1 MLIGSGGNN
10 GGAVDAVVGDDEGSA
25 AWRGGKQVS
34 GLAVLAGGVDG
45 ERDVGGRVGDLA
57 RGEGAEAGDV
67 LLFVGGVA
75 LLGDSGDDDEHGDAD
90 RDGEAGGESGA
101 EAAAERLGLRTSVGG

>member
-10 GGAVDAVVGDDEGSA
+10 GGAVDAVVGDEESGA
-25 AWRGGKQVS
+25 AWRGGEQLG

-57 RGEGAEAGDV
+57 RVYGFTDI
-67 LLFVGGVA
+67 
-75 LLGDSGDDDEHGDAD
+75 
-90 RDGEAGGESGA
+90 DGRQPAPFE
-101 EAAAERLGLRTSVGG
+101 L